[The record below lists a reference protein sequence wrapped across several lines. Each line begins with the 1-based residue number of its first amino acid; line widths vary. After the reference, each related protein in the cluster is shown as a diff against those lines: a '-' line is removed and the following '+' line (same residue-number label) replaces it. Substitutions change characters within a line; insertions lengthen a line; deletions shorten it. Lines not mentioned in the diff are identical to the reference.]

1 MKKTMLSL
9 VVLLVVL
16 SGAWAEES
24 TNRQN
29 EWISVSWSASYDGQ
43 PEAFS
48 RISVLGLGF
57 VVFQNEV
64 VHIRNE
70 IEFSNGVMIMEDEG
84 VKNFKKVFG
93 NKISLGIISRAG
105 LFRPYG
111 FIEGRVGTSGE
122 ELYIPLENPVVWN
135 VGLGTGLDIFATKHW
150 SFFQEMGFLGNF
162 EGGEFI
168 PQQRFELGVMFHFG
182 SRGE

>member
-1 MKKTMLSL
+1 MKKKRLL
-9 VVLLVVL
+9 VFVLFVVL
-16 SGAWAEES
+16 STAWAEES
-24 TNRQN
+24 TDRQN

-57 VVFQNEV
+57 VLFQNEA

-70 IEFSNGVMIMEDEG
+70 LEFSNGVMIMEDEG
-84 VKNFKKVFG
+84 VKNFKKVLG
-93 NKISLGIISRAG
+93 NKITVGTIARGG

-111 FIEGRVGTSGE
+111 FVEGRVGTSGE
-122 ELYIPLENPVVWN
+122 RLYTPLENPVVWN
-135 VGLGTGLDIFATKHW
+135 LGLGTGLDVFATEHW
-150 SFFQEMGFLGNF
+150 SFFNEMGFLGNF
-162 EGGEFI
+162 EGDQFI

>member
-16 SGAWAEES
+16 SGAFAEKS
-24 TNRQN
+24 TDRQN

-57 VVFQNEV
+57 VVFQNDA
-64 VHIRNE
+64 VHTRNE
-70 IEFSNGVMIMEDEG
+70 LEFSNGVMIMEDEG
-84 VKNFKKVFG
+84 VKDFKKVLG
-93 NKISLGIISRAG
+93 NKISVGTITREG

-122 ELYIPLENPVVWN
+122 DLFAPLENPVVWN
-135 VGLGTGLDIFATKHW
+135 LGLGTGLDIFATKHW
-150 SFFQEMGFLGNF
+150 SFFQEMGFLGNS

-168 PQQRFELGVMFHFG
+168 HQQRFELGVMFHFG